1 MLREYELEKIAK
13 ELEGVNW
20 NLGLVKGV
28 KPTAPFLEQIVNLLK
43 RIAISLEYF
52 VNKDAQN
59 V

>member
-1 MLREYELEKIAK
+1 MDIEHNLEKITE

-28 KPTAPFLEQIVNLLK
+28 KPTAPFLEQITNLLK

-52 VNKDAQN
+52 VNKGADD